1 MGTEVSQKWS
11 RGLTPMVGLLAILL
25 VSFYMLSNATEN
37 TAGFSNMY
45 GWILLINLGGL
56 LVLVGLIGINLFKL
70 VRQYRAGVAGSRL
83 TVRLVV
89 VFVVLSVIPVSVVY
103 YFSLQFLQRGVDS
116 WFDVRIEQ
124 SLEDALQL
132 SQVSLDLRQREL
144 VKQMSG
150 FVRELSDVTESNAGL
165 TLSDLLDRS
174 GALEMSLLG
183 KNNRIIAF
191 SSADPARV
199 VPHRSNEDV
208 IMQVRQGNHYVG
220 LEPIKDTGIHVRLVY
235 PVPVGSGANT
245 ELRILQALF
254 PIDQRVNKL
263 ADNVQKYF
271 TVYKKLNYLRGQLK
285 NSFLLTLSLVL
296 LLSLFAAV
304 WVAFFSAQ
312 RLMAPVRNLAE
323 GTRAV
328 ADGDYE
334 KKLPAAGHHEL
345 GFLVQSFNDMTRKI
359 AHASSQAQNSQQLV
373 ESQRAY
379 LQAVLG
385 NLSSGVMTLDH
396 ELNIRTVNSV
406 AGRILGIDFD
416 NYMGGPID
424 NITSAY
430 APLKRFVDSIKS
442 LSARPDQWQEEIIIF
457 AQGGRKVLMCRGTTL
472 LDEHEHSG
480 DHVIVFDDITELI
493 QAQRDSAWGEVARRL
508 AHEIKNPLTPIQL
521 SAERLQHKFENKME
535 DKDAQMLTRSTE
547 TIVQQVK
554 AMKEMVNAF
563 TDYARAPQ
571 TDMQKLDFNK
581 LIYEVTEMYKMP
593 ELKMQRELDDRAPII
608 QADAA
613 RLRQLLHNLVKN
625 SLEAMEGQNQKEIAI
640 STRCM
645 DESGCRFVE
654 FKICDKGPGFPEE
667 TMGQYFEPY
676 VTTKSKGTGLGLAIV
691 KKIVEEHGGMVTA
704 GNLVDHGAMIII
716 RLPVIT
722 AQHETQASEQDEHRE
737 AANED
742 RT

>member
-1 MGTEVSQKWS
+1 
-11 RGLTPMVGLLAILL
+11 MVGLLAILL

>member
-1 MGTEVSQKWS
+1 MA
-11 RGLTPMVGLLAILL
+11 GLLAILL

-45 GWILLINLGGL
+45 GWILLINLAGL
-56 LVLVGLIGINLFKL
+56 LVLVALIGINLFKL
-70 VRQYRAGVAGSRL
+70 VKQYRAGVAGSRL

-116 WFDVRIEQ
+116 WFDVRIEK

-144 VKQMSG
+144 VKEMSS
-150 FVRELSDVTESNAGL
+150 FVRELSDVTDTNAGL

-174 GALEMSLLG
+174 GAVEMSLLG
-183 KNNRIIAF
+183 TNNRIIAF
-191 SSADPARV
+191 SSSDPGKV

-208 IMQVRQGNHYVG
+208 LMQVRQGNHYVG

-235 PVPVGSGANT
+235 PVPVGSSADT

-263 ADNVQKYF
+263 ANNVQQYF

-296 LLSLFAAV
+296 LLSMFAAV

-359 AHASSQAQNSQQLV
+359 AQASSQAKDSQQQV

-379 LQAVLG
+379 LEAVLG

-406 AGRILGIDFD
+406 AGKILGIDFAR
-416 NYMGGPID
+416 YTGGPID
-424 NITSAY
+424 NLVHAY

-442 LSARPDQWQEEIIIF
+442 LSERPDQWQEEIIIF
-457 AQGGRKVLMCRGTTL
+457 SQGGRKVLMCRGTTL
-472 LDEHEHSG
+472 LDENEHSG
-480 DHVIVFDDITELI
+480 DHVVVFDDITTLI
-493 QAQRDSAWGEVARRL
+493 QAQRDAAWGEVARRL

-521 SAERLQHKFENKME
+521 SAERLQFKLGRKMN
-535 DKDAQMLTRSTE
+535 DKDAQILTRSTE
-547 TIVQQVK
+547 TIVQQVE

-571 TDMQKLDFNK
+571 TEMQKIDFNK

-593 ELKMQRELDDRAPII
+593 ELKMKRDLDDRAPIV
-608 QADAA
+608 QADPA
-613 RLRQLLHNLVKN
+613 RLRQLLHNLLKN
-625 SLEAMEGQNQKEIAI
+625 ALEAMEDNQQKEIDI
-640 STRCM
+640 RTRCM

-654 FKICDKGPGFPEE
+654 FSIRDKGPGFPEE
-667 TMGQYFEPY
+667 AMGQYFEPY
-676 VTTKSKGTGLGLAIV
+676 VTTKIKGTGLGLAIV

-722 AQHETQASEQDEHRE
+722 AQHEILQSEQGNDRIK
-737 AANED
+737 ANVEGNV
-742 RT
+742 